1 MVHGYE
7 PGRPAARRA
16 RRLVRRRVA
25 DPARTTA
32 DGAGRPGPGDA
43 APTRTWFD
51 DWLTGDEDA
60 VVLDPPDGWTTLHDL
75 RRPGSASR
83 TLDCLAIGPGG
94 VVVIQSLHW
103 DGSATVVDGTLRLH
117 GYGRTPDVAAAADAA
132 GAVTSLLAPTHRRT
146 VRAVVSLAGQD
157 LPPATVRGGAVAV
170 GEHRLAGWLAA
181 LPPVLAPADARLVRD
196 YLAAELT
203 GPASPELLT
212 VDDVF
217 RPREV
222 WAAPDVPAQRPGQ
235 PDAGDGPV
243 GGSDGELGGA
253 PESVGGSD
261 GEVGALGEPRDAGDL
276 SDLGDLGDEAWPVG
290 GSDATP
296 GSTPG
301 PFGGSDPT
309 PGSSSGPV
317 GGSDG
322 DIGNRIDDSGSPEHG
337 RGDTLRP
344 APARGAIGDGALRVG
359 MLVLGLLTAGNILL
373 AWLDAAG

>member
-16 RRLVRRRVA
+16 RRLARWRAA
-25 DPARTTA
+25 DPARTAA
-32 DGAGRPGPGDA
+32 DGTAPLDAGDG
-43 APTRTWFD
+43 APTDTWFD
-51 DWLTGDEDA
+51 AWLTGDEDA

-75 RRPGSASR
+75 HRPGSASR

-103 DGSATVVDGTLRLH
+103 DGSATVVDGTLRH
-117 GYGRTPDVAAAADAA
+117 RGYGRTPDVAAAADAA
-132 GAVTSLLAPTHRRT
+132 GAVTSLLAPTHRRA
-146 VRAVVSLAGQD
+146 VRAVVSLVGQD
-157 LPPATVRGGAVAV
+157 LPAATVRGGAVAV
-170 GEHRLAGWLAA
+170 GERRLAGWLAD

-235 PDAGDGPV
+235 PDGGDR
-243 GGSDGELGGA
+243 LGGA
-253 PESVGGSD
+253 PDTVGGSD
-261 GEVGALGEPRDAGDL
+261 GEVDGLDA
-276 SDLGDLGDEAWPVG
+276 AWPVG
-290 GSDATP
+290 RHGAPSGSAA
-296 GSTPG
+296 
-301 PFGGSDPT
+301 
-309 PGSSSGPV
+309 GPV

-322 DIGNRIDDSGSPEHG
+322 DIGNHIDDGWPEHG
-337 RGDTLRP
+337 PEADRRAT
-344 APARGAIGDGALRVG
+344 PARGAIGDGALRVG
-359 MLVLGLLTAGNILL
+359 MLVLALLTVGNVLL

>member
-243 GGSDGELGGA
+243 GGSDGE
-253 PESVGGSD
+253 VGT
-261 GEVGALGEPRDAGDL
+261 LGEPRDAGDL

-296 GSTPG
+296 GST
-301 PFGGSDPT
+301 SV
-309 PGSSSGPV
+309 PV

-322 DIGNRIDDSGSPEHG
+322 DIGNRIDGGWPDHG